1 MVESLHET
9 LYFGLPAPA
18 STPMSANETPN
29 TSALSSPRPR
39 SSWLRSSCAAL
50 AFGLLAT
57 SPALTLS
64 GCKSQPTIPGTEIPD
79 TEDNRQIISVL
90 ERYRTSFVSRDA
102 AAVLATAHP
111 TYLDSAGTDDPS
123 DDTTYTELGPLL
135 RRRLSQI
142 DSLRFTL
149 DYLEIH
155 VTGDRAVAR
164 VWIDAAFRFKPLL
177 DTYGEAR
184 DQPYYNRVQDF
195 AEFELVREGD
205 NWLVVRGI

>member
-1 MVESLHET
+1 MAT
-9 LYFGLPAPA
+9 ADNPMPAT
-18 STPMSANETPN
+18 ST
-29 TSALSSPRPR
+29 TSPCRPR
-39 SSWLRSSCAAL
+39 LRATCAAL
-50 AFGLLAT
+50 LLGLITT
-57 SPALTLS
+57 SAVMPIS
-64 GCKSQPTIPGTEIPD
+64 GCKAKPTIPGTEIPD

-102 AAVLATAHP
+102 ASVLATAHP
-111 TYLDSAGTDDPS
+111 TYHDSAGTDDPS

-142 DSLRFTL
+142 DSIRFTM

-155 VTGDRAVAR
+155 VTGDRAVCR
-164 VWIDAAFRFKPLL
+164 VWIDASFRFKPLL
-177 DTYGEAR
+177 DSYGEAR
-184 DQPYYNRVQDF
+184 DQPMYNRVQDF